1 LGSLTLARGSPP
13 RDADVLILAIGD
25 VGSQLAPH
33 GRDTPEVGERWVKRR
48 GDSAAFLPDGVPPYQ
63 TNAELGHHI

>member
-33 GRDTPEVGERWVKRR
+33 GRDTPRFCPTVYRR
-48 GDSAAFLPDGVPPYQ
+48 IRQMSSWGTTFTVLFS
-63 TNAELGHHI
+63 